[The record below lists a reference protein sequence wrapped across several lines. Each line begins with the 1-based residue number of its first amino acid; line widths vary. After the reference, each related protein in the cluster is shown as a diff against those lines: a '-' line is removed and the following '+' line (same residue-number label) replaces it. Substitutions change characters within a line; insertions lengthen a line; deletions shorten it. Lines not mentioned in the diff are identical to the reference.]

1 MSEAE
6 ALAAYLSAATA
17 VVEALGVEHQEAQAY
32 LIQTRRYL
40 DGYIPAGD
48 GNPTELKMRN
58 ALSQRIQSLTS

>member
-6 ALAAYLSAATA
+6 ASAAYLSAATA
-17 VVEALGVEHQEAQAY
+17 VVESLGVDHQEAQTY
-32 LIQTRRYL
+32 LMQTRRYL

-48 GNPTELKMRN
+48 GNPTDLKLRS